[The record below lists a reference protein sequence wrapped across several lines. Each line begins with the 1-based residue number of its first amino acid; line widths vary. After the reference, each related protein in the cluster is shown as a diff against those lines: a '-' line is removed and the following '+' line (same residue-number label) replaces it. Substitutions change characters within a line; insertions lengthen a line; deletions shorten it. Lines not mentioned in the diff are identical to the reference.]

1 MFDLLILGG
10 TVVDGSGGPRYT
22 ADIGIRNGKIAKIG
36 ALKDENSKDVIDAQG
51 LIVSPGFIDCHTHS
65 DFSLLRNPS
74 ALAKLSQGVTTEII
88 GNCGM
93 SAAPIYDTTEELML
107 DYVKSVLGERPS
119 TAHWRSTQEYLD
131 VLSSQK
137 PAVNVGFLIGHGTVR
152 TAVMG
157 FENRKPTPAEM
168 EEMKACIH
176 DAMRSGAIGFST
188 GLSYAPGAY
197 SVTEE
202 IIELA
207 KVAAEYNGVYVTHLR
222 DQVDGLVQSV
232 QEAIDIGKGANIS
245 VVISHHKTVGIKNFG
260 KVNETLKLLD
270 EVMEEDGIDTCSD
283 TYPYI
288 TGSTTLASVLPP
300 WIQEGGIGHM
310 QAKLIMQENRDRI
323 NADFRDGI
331 KGWENRPKAIGWDN
345 IIITTTGKQESRY
358 MEGKSIQEC
367 SLDLGRDPID
377 FVLDLLVEEG
387 GDICIIFNNSCE
399 TDLVTMLSHP
409 RTMVGSDGLDVGS
422 NPHPRLYGTFPKVLK
437 EYVREKGILTLEEGI
452 HKMTGLSA
460 KQFHLAEV
468 GFIREGMRA
477 DVTIFDPNK
486 IEDLSS
492 YQESRKLSKGIHY
505 VMISGQVAYKE
516 DGPTGVRL
524 GELVNRLNMNSI

>member
-10 TVVDGSGGPRYT
+10 TIVDGTGGPRYT
-22 ADIGIRNGKIAKIG
+22 ADLGIKNGKIAKIG
-36 ALKDENSKDVIDAQG
+36 SLKNEDSKEFIDAQG

-74 ALAKLSQGVTTEII
+74 AIAKLSQGVTTEII

-107 DYVKSVLGERPS
+107 NYVKSVLGERPS
-119 TAHWRSTQEYLD
+119 TTHWESTQDYLA
-131 VLSSQK
+131 VLRSQT
-137 PAVNVGFLIGHGTVR
+137 PAVNVGVLIGHGTVR

-157 FENRKPTPAEM
+157 FENRKPTPSEM
-168 EEMKACIH
+168 EEMKEYIRE
-176 DAMRSGAIGFST
+176 AMLAGAIGFST

-197 SVTEE
+197 SQTEE

-207 KVAAEYNGVYVTHLR
+207 KVAAQYNGVYVTHLR

-232 QEAIDIGKGANIS
+232 QEAIEIGKGANIPI
-245 VVISHHKTVGIKNFG
+245 VISHHKTVGIRNFG
-260 KVNETLKLLD
+260 KVNDTLKLLD
-270 EVMEEDGIDTCSD
+270 DVMENGGIETCSD

-300 WIQEGGIGHM
+300 WVQAGGIGQM
-310 QAKLIMQENRDRI
+310 QGKLIVQENRDRI
-323 NADFRDGI
+323 KNDFRDGI
-331 KGWENRPKAIGWDN
+331 KGWENRPNAIGWDN
-345 IIITTTGKQESRY
+345 IIVTATEKQENKY

-367 SLDLGRDPID
+367 SLDLGKDPVD

-387 GDICIIFNNSCE
+387 GNICIIFNNSCE
-399 TDLVTMLSHP
+399 SDLITVLSHP
-409 RTMVGSDGLDVGS
+409 RTMVGSDGLDVGL

-437 EYVREKGILTLEEGI
+437 EYVREKGVLTLEEGI
-452 HKMTGLSA
+452 YKMTGLSA

-468 GFIREGMRA
+468 GFIKEGMRA
-477 DVTIFDPNK
+477 DVTIFDSNE

-492 YQESRKLSKGIHY
+492 YNESRKLSKGIHY

-516 DGPTGVRL
+516 DGPTGVRA
-524 GELVNRLNMNSI
+524 GEILNWLTIKS